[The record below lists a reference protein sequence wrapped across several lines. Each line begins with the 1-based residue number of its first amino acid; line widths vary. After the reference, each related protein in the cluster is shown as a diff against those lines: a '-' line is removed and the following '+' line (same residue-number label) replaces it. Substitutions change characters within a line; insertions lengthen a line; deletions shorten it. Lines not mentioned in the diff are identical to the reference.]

1 MKHSMRYFLS
11 VLIILMSLLCV
22 SLSAFAQDSRPRLGL
37 SVSPMQASPL
47 LLQHLRLSEG
57 EGVMVNN
64 VAVGGELE
72 AAGLSQGDILLAVD
86 GHPLEKPS
94 DLTSYVAGLPKGSQ
108 VTLDV
113 IQKGDHRQI
122 YVKLDN
128 LPDEIVWKYSDPVRD
143 PGHGRMGRRS
153 GNQGQIQ
160 PGQGFGGGQMSG
172 SQQSV
177 FHSIQMT
184 DSGMRSITVTIH
196 GPSDDP
202 NSEVEVAIGQDSYE
216 THLGEIDKLPA
227 DARDAVQ
234 MALDSRGQFS
244 FGGSDDM
251 FEEMMRRQME
261 QMRLMDEMFNQTFG
275 VPGNRIDRQKKA
287 PADEA
292 PKPVAP
298 DPNDIRS

>member
-11 VLIILMSLLCV
+11 VLIILVSLLCASV
-22 SLSAFAQDSRPRLGL
+22 CAFAQDNRPRLGL
-37 SVSPMQASPL
+37 AVSPMQASPL

-57 EGVMVNN
+57 EGVMVSN
-64 VAVGGELE
+64 VAVGGELA
-72 AAGLSQGDILLAVD
+72 AAGLSQGDIVLAVD

-94 DLTSYVAGLPKGSQ
+94 DLTNYISGLPNGTQ

-128 LPDEIVWKYSDPVRD
+128 LPDEVVWKYSEPVSE
-143 PGHGRMGRRS
+143 PGRGGLGGRS
-153 GNQGQIQ
+153 GNRGQIQ
-160 PGQGFGGGQMSG
+160 LGQGFGTPNMSG

-184 DSGMRSITVTIH
+184 DSGMRSVTVTIH

-202 NSEVEVAIGQDSYE
+202 NSEIEIVIGQNSYE
-216 THLGEIDKLPA
+216 TRLGDIDKLPEE
-227 DARDAVQ
+227 ARDAAQ
-234 MALDSRGQFS
+234 MALSNRGHFS
-244 FGGSDDM
+244 FGGSDAF
-251 FEEMMRRQME
+251 FEEMMLRQME
-261 QMRLMDEMFNQTFG
+261 QMRQMDEMFDLMFG
-275 VPGNRIDRQKKA
+275 VPGNRPNQRV
-287 PADEA
+287 PSDEA

>member
-11 VLIILMSLLCV
+11 VLIIFVSLLCASV
-22 SLSAFAQDSRPRLGL
+22 CAFAQDSRPRLGL
-37 SVSPMQASPL
+37 AVSPMQVSPL
-47 LLQHLRLSEG
+47 LLQHLRLAEG
-57 EGVMVNN
+57 EGVMVSN

-94 DLTSYVAGLPKGSQ
+94 DLTNYIAGLPKDTQ

-113 IQKGDHRQI
+113 IQKGEHRQI

-128 LPDEIVWKYSDPVRD
+128 LPDEIVWKYAAPVSDP
-143 PGHGRMGRRS
+143 GRGRLGSRS

-160 PGQGFGGGQMSG
+160 LGQGSGGFRMSG

-184 DSGMRSITVTIH
+184 DSGMRSVTVTIH

-202 NSEVEVAIGQDSYE
+202 NSEIEVVIGQDSYE
-216 THLGEIDKLPA
+216 THIGEIDKLPPE
-227 DARDAVQ
+227 ARDAAQ

-244 FGGSDDM
+244 FGGSNDL

-261 QMRLMDEMFNQTFG
+261 QMRMMDEMFNQSFG
-275 VPGNRIDRQKKA
+275 APNNRMNQKKSGG
-287 PADEA
+287 DA